1 MAMVATTQTEHRS
14 STAAAGS
21 RRIVLVITDERR
33 GGELTTVFGHAPL
46 DRHAPLFMA
55 DHEAALRILAT
66 ARHDVAL
73 VDLRT
78 NPERG
83 VALIRRAAA
92 AGSPTPMIA
101 LFGDDDPEIEVLAY
115 AAGAADCL
123 LVSLLNARH
132 LARLISFARTE
143 ALAREELVRAQQ
155 GIAAI
160 EEVGRALAS
169 DGPTP
174 AALRLVTDVLVDR
187 LGYELPSIYLGTR
200 EIVRLGAQR
209 GYDEPIEMFTSDV
222 GVVGRVMRT
231 EALAFLPTT
240 SGDPDYVSAQ
250 DNANAEISVPL
261 VVDGDFLGVL
271 NIESTSSRPLD
282 TTDVRL
288 VAAIADRL
296 AVAIA
301 LGRERTAIADRAEM
315 LGRLNAFSTR
325 VGSTLDARDLHQRI
339 VDEVQNVVP
348 CAASALVLRDR
359 ASDAFLVVATRGG
372 DPKSV
377 GVTIDLDDGLSG
389 QAIATGGVVDGP
401 PVDTAALA
409 QLYPD
414 ATDWST
420 VPSTAWAVSIALVV
434 ADEAVGALT
443 LWRYA
448 EAPFAE
454 LDREALNLVAVQVSL
469 ALANAQLHDAVAE
482 LAIRDGL
489 TGLHNR
495 RYFDEVFGLVIA
507 GRARVDPGERRPLA
521 AILFDL
527 DEFGQL
533 NKRHGHQVGDEVL
546 RVFGRILRQ
555 RFRSSDIVARY
566 GGEEF
571 IVILEGA
578 TPDDV
583 ETLANDVR
591 SALSAADV
599 PSGEGLPLPITVSA
613 GCAMLAD
620 ADETGEALL
629 AMADVGLTLAKR
641 GGRNRV
647 VRV

>member
-1 MAMVATTQTEHRS
+1 
-14 STAAAGS
+14 
-21 RRIVLVITDERR
+21 
-33 GGELTTVFGHAPL
+33 
-46 DRHAPLFMA
+46 
-55 DHEAALRILAT
+55 
-66 ARHDVAL
+66 
-73 VDLRT
+73 
-78 NPERG
+78 
-83 VALIRRAAA
+83 
-92 AGSPTPMIA
+92 
-101 LFGDDDPEIEVLAY
+101 
-115 AAGAADCL
+115 
-123 LVSLLNARH
+123 
-132 LARLISFARTE
+132 
-143 ALAREELVRAQQ
+143 
-155 GIAAI
+155 
-160 EEVGRALAS
+160 
-169 DGPTP
+169 
-174 AALRLVTDVLVDR
+174 
-187 LGYELPSIYLGTR
+187 
-200 EIVRLGAQR
+200 
-209 GYDEPIEMFTSDV
+209 
-222 GVVGRVMRT
+222 
-231 EALAFLPTT
+231 
-240 SGDPDYVSAQ
+240 
-250 DNANAEISVPL
+250 
-261 VVDGDFLGVL
+261 
-271 NIESTSSRPLD
+271 
-282 TTDVRL
+282 
-288 VAAIADRL
+288 
-296 AVAIA
+296 
-301 LGRERTAIADRAEM
+301 
-315 LGRLNAFSTR
+315 
-325 VGSTLDARDLHQRI
+325 
-339 VDEVQNVVP
+339 
-348 CAASALVLRDR
+348 
-359 ASDAFLVVATRGG
+359 
-372 DPKSV
+372 
-377 GVTIDLDDGLSG
+377 IDLDDGLSG

-420 VPSTAWAVSIALVV
+420 VPSTAWAVSIALIV
-434 ADEAVGALT
+434 ADEPVGALT

-571 IVILEGA
+571 IVILEGT

-591 SALSAADV
+591 NALSAAEV
-599 PSGEGLPLPITVSA
+599 HPAEGQPLPITVSA